1 MSDIQVNYEE
11 VKASASRLDREREEI
26 TAKLQELDRMIDG
39 LVQGAFKTQTASP
52 RFKDSFNQWNSGAR
66 NVIEGLQGM
75 TAFLNKAVQGHQE
88 LDSNLSSGLGQ

>member
-11 VKASASRLDREREEI
+11 VKSSASRLDREREDI
-26 TAKLQELDRMIDG
+26 TAKLQELDRMIEG

-52 RFKDSFNQWNSGAR
+52 KFRDSFSQWHTGAK

-75 TAFLNKAVQGHQE
+75 TAFLNKAVQGHQD
-88 LDSNLSSGLGQ
+88 LDTNLSSGLGQ